1 MGGDVALYRRLLS
14 ACAQNRAATAE
25 QILDLLRRGDD
36 KQLYQV
42 AHGLKGEAGNL
53 GIKAVRDA
61 ADALAS
67 AVRNGPNPAM
77 AMLVQTLAEQCR
89 LAVDMLAQLSASTPV
104 HDLVSGVSG
113 VSAKAPTRE
122 LQLDQVVPR
131 LQQLA
136 ALLEVKSFGARV
148 AVHELSTLVEGTS
161 LASEFAE
168 IDRSVTA
175 LAYDSALLKL
185 HQILEHLQRL

>member
-122 LQLDQVVPR
+122 LQLDQVLPR

-136 ALLEVKSFGARV
+136 ALLEKKSFGART
-148 AVHELSTLVEGTS
+148 AVRELSTLVEGTS

-175 LAYDSALLKL
+175 LAYDSALSKL
-185 HQILEHLQRL
+185 RDLIERLSQS